1 MTWSSTVVE
10 KCDFCGWGSTRGID
24 VAKPDVPDWYPL
36 VCVCVCLIQI
46 VVLLLFCEKF
56 AATLNFFFDV
66 GTYISY
72 DGEIL
77 K

>member
-24 VAKPDVPDWYPL
+24 VAKPDVLDWSPL
-36 VCVCVCLIQI
+36 VCMCLIQI
-46 VVLLLFCEKF
+46 VLLYCSMKNLQ
-56 AATLNFFFDV
+56 LP
-66 GTYISY
+66 YISSLMLVRISY
-72 DGEIL
+72 VGEIF